1 MKATLLEIQKE
12 ISTLQ
17 QEKVGS
23 NELQLVKNHLLGQ
36 LLKMS
41 DGPYAMM
48 DLFLSVESYQ
58 MSTAFYNN
66 YIERIHEIDAETIMQ
81 TAQKYLKWEEMSV
94 ISAG

>member
-1 MKATLLEIQKE
+1 ML
-12 ISTLQ
+12 TLQ
-17 QEKVGS
+17 QEKVSS

-58 MSTAFYNN
+58 MSTAFYNS

-81 TAQKYLKWEEMSV
+81 TAQKYLNWNEMSV